1 MAIEVNTFTSDEL
14 PPKNFMPELWAFMEG
29 LDPEEDLTFTIKGY
43 KINLDD
49 GSDTI
54 QARCMLYKKITGE
67 EDFPEEFKN
76 MGIELKDDGMFKKTK
91 QGAAFIMF
99 GYSAEIPVFA
109 CAPLIPFTITT
120 KRGTKFSTLDY
131 T

>member
-1 MAIEVNTFTSDEL
+1 MAIEVQTFTSDEL

-29 LDPEEDLTFTIKGY
+29 LNSEEDLTFTIKGY

-54 QARCMLYKKITGE
+54 QARCVLYKKITGE

-99 GYSAEIPVFA
+99 GYSGEIPLFA

-120 KRGTKFSTLDY
+120 KSGTKFSTLDY
-131 T
+131 

>member
-1 MAIEVNTFTSDEL
+1 V
-14 PPKNFMPELWAFMEG
+14 
-29 LDPEEDLTFTIKGY
+29 
-43 KINLDD
+43 
-49 GSDTI
+49 
-54 QARCMLYKKITGE
+54 LYKKITGE

-76 MGIELKDDGMFKKTK
+76 MGIELKNDGMFKKTK

-99 GYSAEIPVFA
+99 GYSGEIPLFA

-120 KRGTKFSTLDY
+120 KSGAKFSTLDY